1 MKKYSILFTLT
12 FTLCCAFSAC
22 TNESKEKEHT
32 AESQLVTIELPV
44 IFFKEEKHD
53 FGTITQGEKVS
64 YSFHFKN
71 TGETDLIISS
81 ANGSCGCTVGTFP
94 HEPIKAGQESKID
107 VVFDSGGKS
116 GLVEKTVTLT
126 TNCIPNTK
134 VLTINSNII
143 VPPEK

>member
-1 MKKYSILFTLT
+1 MILQVFRIRMHGPEFINPDKFAAFT
-12 FTLCCAFSAC
+12 
-22 TNESKEKEHT
+22 
-32 AESQLVTIELPV
+32 
-44 IFFKEEKHD
+44 
-53 FGTITQGEKVS
+53 